1 MEIIFPSNIKC
12 IACRAAIPK
21 TNTYSLCKKC
31 FHTIDFINDDGAWRM
46 SKDGEHVYSDEP
58 VIRNI
63 KVSCASQTKDIEL
76 KGMKMTDMAL
86 NSIYSCLKYEDTVK
100 KLIYSFKYSNSTYLS
115 KIFASMIADR
125 LDMLSL
131 KSDYIICVPSS
142 KKRIRERG
150 YDQAELIGRYLSEK
164 TKIPLIHPVI
174 RKKHTKALYGLS
186 PLERELEL
194 KDAFVLNGRNI
205 DLNYKNLLIIDDIL
219 TTGATL
225 EKIAAVIKDEY
236 PSAQIDAI
244 VLADGKKT

>member
-31 FHTIDFINDDGAWRM
+31 FHTIDFINDDGAWRR
-46 SKDGEHVYSDEP
+46 SKDGEHIYSDEQ
-58 VIRNI
+58 IFKNE
-63 KVSCASQTKDIEL
+63 KVLHSMEAYDI
-76 KGMKMTDMAL
+76 AL

-100 KLIYSFKYSNSTYLS
+100 RLIYSFKYSNGTYLS
-115 KIFASMIADR
+115 KIFARIIADR

-131 KSDYIICVPSS
+131 KIDYLICVPSS
-142 KKRIRERG
+142 RKRMRERG
-150 YDQAELIGRYLSEK
+150 YDQAELIGKFLSK
-164 TKIPLIHPVI
+164 IMRIPLIHPVI

-186 PLERELEL
+186 PIERELEL
-194 KDAFVLNGRNI
+194 KDAFALNDRNI

-225 EKIAAVIKDEY
+225 EKIAAVLKDEY
-236 PSAQIDAI
+236 PFADIDAI

>member
-12 IACRAAIPK
+12 IACRTAIPK

-31 FHTIDFINDDGAWRM
+31 FHTIDFIKDDGAWRR
-46 SKDGEHVYSDEP
+46 SKDGQHVYSDEP
-58 VIRNI
+58 VLINENLLNRLEVNSLE
-63 KVSCASQTKDIEL
+63 VNH
-76 KGMKMTDMAL
+76 MAL

-142 KKRIRERG
+142 KKRMRERG
-150 YDQAELIGRYLSEK
+150 YDQAELIGRYLSK
-164 TKIPLIHPVI
+164 IMQIPLIHQVI
-174 RKKHTKALYGLS
+174 RKKNTKALYGLS

-194 KDAFVLNGRNI
+194 RDAFVLNDINI

-236 PSAQIDAI
+236 PAAQIDAI
-244 VLADGKKT
+244 VLADGKKA

>member
-31 FHTIDFINDDGAWRM
+31 FHTIGFINDDGAWRR
-46 SKDGEHVYSDEP
+46 SKDGQHVYSDEP
-58 VIRNI
+58 VLINENLLNRLEVNSLE
-63 KVSCASQTKDIEL
+63 VNH
-76 KGMKMTDMAL
+76 MAL

-115 KIFASMIADR
+115 KIFASMISDR

-131 KSDYIICVPSS
+131 KTDYIICVPSS
-142 KKRIRERG
+142 KKRMRERG

-164 TKIPLIHPVI
+164 IKIPLIHPVI

-194 KDAFVLNGRNI
+194 KDAFVLNETNM